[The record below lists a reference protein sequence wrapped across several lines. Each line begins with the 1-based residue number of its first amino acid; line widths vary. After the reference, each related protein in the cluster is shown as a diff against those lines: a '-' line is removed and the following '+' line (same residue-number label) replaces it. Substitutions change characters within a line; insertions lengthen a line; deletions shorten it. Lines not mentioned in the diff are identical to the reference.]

1 MEDTGNSLGEAL
13 AMIKKQVEEL
23 GIDLANIGAEELQKP
38 PQAYEFPL
46 YKKVAEW
53 RNGLNDIADEA
64 EISGAPWIYT
74 EAAADLIWYKNTLA
88 TKTYRQL
95 CNRWHLDR
103 GDQYREFDHQYT
115 KSVLEECLLILKR
128 ALAEVVSP
136 NMPSRSKLAEVLA
149 GLRDFESEVL
159 EI

>member
-1 MEDTGNSLGEAL
+1 L
-13 AMIKKQVEEL
+13 I
-23 GIDLANIGAEELQKP
+23 
-38 PQAYEFPL
+38 

-88 TKTYRQL
+88 AKTYRQL
-95 CNRWHLDR
+95 CNRWHLNR
-103 GDQYREFDHQYT
+103 GDQYGEFDHQYT
-115 KSVLEECLLILKR
+115 KYVLTECLLILKR
-128 ALAEVVSP
+128 ALAELISP
-136 NMPSRSKLAEVLA
+136 DMPSRSKLAEVLV
-149 GLRDFESEVL
+149 GLKDLESEVL